1 MKRTLFYLCL
11 AVLLGCVTMLTTSC
25 SEKAKALNNLED
37 LAKDVQKNG
46 DMYGISEWMDIFNQ
60 YQTIISVI
68 EKHNTEYSQSQRN
81 RINKAKSNI
90 KQAAWHAAKTK
101 WDVFPEFIKKP
112 VMELYHTL
120 FDAQEDSA
128 TVELEQ

>member
-11 AVLLGCVTMLTTSC
+11 AVVLGCVTMLTTSC

-46 DMYGISEWMDIFNQ
+46 DSYGISEWKDVFNQ
-60 YQTIISVI
+60 YQSITQVI
-68 EKHNTEYSQSQRN
+68 ERHHSEYSQKQHS
-81 RINKAKSNI
+81 RINKAKSEI

-101 WDVFPEFIKKP
+101 WEVFPEFIKKP

-120 FDAQEDSA
+120 FGDAQEESA
-128 TVELEQ
+128 TAE

>member
-1 MKRTLFYLCL
+1 MKKTLFYLCF
-11 AVLLGCVTMLTTSC
+11 AVVLGCVTMLTTSC

-46 DMYGISEWMDIFNQ
+46 DSYGVSEWMDIFNQ
-60 YQTIISVI
+60 YQAITAVI
-68 EKHNTEYSQSQRN
+68 EKHSAEYSQNQRN

-101 WDVFPEFIKKP
+101 WDAFPEFIKKP
-112 VMELYHTL
+112 VFELYHSL
-120 FDAQEDSA
+120 FDEAQEE
-128 TVELEQ
+128 TELKE